1 MRNIFWEKG
10 EFKWWIL
17 LLCAYHFFPFIT
29 TKGSILLY
37 IWAYIVPLAYLAL
50 NINYL
55 KKIVSAIIYSEA
67 MIAVSGIILLSCVS
81 ILIPVFHNTGD
92 FTYFTGAIMTMIKIL
107 IRMLFLV
114 VVIVKNIPSATKETF
129 MKYFIF
135 SCCLYICGTIIML
148 IVPSIRGMFW
158 ELVKE
163 SESAKAMALEA
174 RYQTRYGWGGFSGFE
189 YTFKCVMGIIFVCYL
204 IEKDIKN
211 KNNIMW
217 ITVGIVLFAGTLFYG
232 RVGSLLS
239 MIIILTM
246 GIKLLIKR
254 PKILVLVI
262 AGILVGA
269 IALFILQSK
278 NEAIQAWFEWA
289 FDLFVTFF
297 KTGKFET
304 DSSNVLLE
312 QMLFIPKTSTILLGD
327 GMYTTEK
334 GYYMFTDAGIMRTVL
349 FGGIGF
355 VLIRYA
361 SVYLILGL
369 NILKDSLTKA
379 ERTMYFWILFVCIIF
394 EIKGEIIFSCLP
406 IFIWLI
412 IIEKYKKGNKK
423 DGKRFEF
430 KKAI

>member
-67 MIAVSGIILLSCVS
+67 MIAISGIVLLSCAS

-114 VVIVKNIPSATKETF
+114 VVIVKNIPNATKETF

-135 SCCLYICGTIIML
+135 SCCLYICSTIIML
-148 IVPSIRGMFW
+148 IVPSIRSMFW

-189 YTFKCVMGIIFVCYL
+189 YTFKCVMGILFINYLVDINIGVKKVWYWVVTALFLFV
-204 IEKDIKN
+204 
-211 KNNIMW
+211 
-217 ITVGIVLFAGTLFYG
+217 GTLFYG
-232 RVGSLLS
+232 RIGSVVAVLILLL
-239 MIIILTM
+239 M
-246 GIKLLIKR
+246 LLNLLMRR
-254 PKILVLVI
+254 PKILSVI
-262 AGILVGA
+262 VVGGVIGIIGL
-269 IALFILQSK
+269 LILQSR
-278 NEAIQAWFEWA
+278 NEAVQAWFQWA
-289 FDLFVTFF
+289 FDLFVTFI
-297 KTGKFET
+297 KTGKMET
-304 DSSNVLLE
+304 GSTNVLFE
-312 QMLFIPKTSTILLGD
+312 RMLFIPEIKTMLIGD
-327 GMYTTEK
+327 GLYSTAD
-334 GYYMFTDAGIMRTVL
+334 GYYMSTDAGIMRPVL
-349 FGGIGF
+349 FGGILF
-355 VLIRYA
+355 AVLRYL
-361 SVYLILGL
+361 SVYAVLFINCLKEGIKREEKNLYFLLLLI
-369 NILKDSLTKA
+369 
-379 ERTMYFWILFVCIIF
+379 CIVF
-394 EIKGEIIFSCLP
+394 EVKGEIIFSCLP
-406 IFIWLI
+406 IFLWLLVI
-412 IIEKYKKGNKK
+412 KAYNRREK
-423 DGKRFEF
+423 DGKRIKL
-430 KKAI
+430 KKTD